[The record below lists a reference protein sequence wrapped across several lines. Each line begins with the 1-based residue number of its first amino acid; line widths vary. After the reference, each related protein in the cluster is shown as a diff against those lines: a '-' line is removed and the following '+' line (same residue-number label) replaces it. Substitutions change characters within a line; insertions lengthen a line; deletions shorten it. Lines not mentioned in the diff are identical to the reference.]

1 MKKGLITLVVLGL
14 GGSVFLTGQAAAD
27 PEHGEQVFRRC
38 QACHALEP
46 GQNKVG
52 PSLHDIMEQPAGHVE
67 GFAYSDAL
75 KQSGLVWNDE
85 TMSEWLKNPKKLV
98 KGTKM
103 AFPGLRKDE
112 DINDVIEYIRTSSE

>member
-1 MKKGLITLVVLGL
+1 MKKGLIAFAALGL
-14 GGSVFLTGQAAAD
+14 GGSLFPAGTAAAD

-38 QACHALEP
+38 QACHSLEP

-52 PSLHDIMEQPAGHVE
+52 PSLHGIMGQPAGEVE
-67 GFAYSDAL
+67 GFKYSDSL
-75 KQSGLVWNDE
+75 KESGLVWDDA
-85 TMSEWLKNPKKLV
+85 TMTEWLQSPKKLV

-112 DINDVIEYIRTSSE
+112 DIRDVIEYIRVSSE